1 MENILWGALAVLLV
15 VVVMVFQA
23 MRGVLIR
30 KNYFLPGVVYV
41 VTVVRLVPLY
51 GLSNTLIA
59 ALCFSFL
66 FYFVELA
73 VIRQRSNAPVF
84 GIGFSSLLVAAL
96 VPKLVLFIPFGLLV
110 LALIAR
116 FSVKDISAL
125 FVGWVTA
132 TLFVFTWLFCN
143 DILIE
148 KWSAWRDELLFVSE
162 GGIGS
167 TGEWIRLAILFILI
181 LWMIVAGVTKF
192 MPALYTERRFISV
205 VIAAPVVVGVS
216 AILFS
221 GVNHDMIYVSALPIA
236 WIASYFYQSGKS
248 IGAKVIFYAYL
259 LLSLFPVVN

>member
-1 MENILWGALAVLLV
+1 MENILWGALAVLLIMA
-15 VVVMVFQA
+15 VMVFQA

-30 KNYFLPGVVYV
+30 KNYFLPAVVYLLA
-41 VTVVRLVPLY
+41 VVRLVPLY

-59 ALCFSFL
+59 AICFSFL
-66 FYFVELA
+66 FYFVEQA
-73 VIRQRSNAPVF
+73 VIRQHSNAPVF
-84 GIGFSSLLVAAL
+84 GIGVSSLLVAAL
-96 VPKLVLFIPFGLLV
+96 VPKLVLFIPFGLLA

-125 FVGWVTA
+125 FVGWITA
-132 TLFVFTWLFCN
+132 ALFLFTWLFCTDQFMAAWGN
-143 DILIE
+143 WIE
-148 KWSAWRDELLFVSE
+148 ELMFMSQT
-162 GGIGS
+162 GIGS
-167 TGEWIRLAILFILI
+167 AGEWIRLAILFVLI

-205 VIAAPVVVGVS
+205 VIATPVAIGVS

-221 GVNHDMIYVSALPIA
+221 GINHDMIYVSALPIA

-259 LLSLFPVVN
+259 ILSLIPIS